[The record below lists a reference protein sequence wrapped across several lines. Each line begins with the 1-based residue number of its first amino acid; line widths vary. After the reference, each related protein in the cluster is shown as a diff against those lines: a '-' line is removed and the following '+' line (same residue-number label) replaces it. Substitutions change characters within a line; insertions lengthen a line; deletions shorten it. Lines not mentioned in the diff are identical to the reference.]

1 MEYSKE
7 FKQALSEFSS
17 IEKDRLIFRLL
28 KKDQLLSKKL
38 YFELID
44 PETTDQKRDQMEE
57 NIREKTML
65 AAKYI
70 ANPKYYLV
78 IIRRISAEITE
89 HVKVTTDK
97 FGEVYLNLFLVDQ
110 ILENND
116 SFAQQRFDNV
126 YKLYIY
132 LINKI
137 VRALL
142 LIKKIDEDYWMEFD
156 EILGKIDDK
165 VHENRYLEKLF
176 INNGIDFNWLQSENL
191 PENLDLIIKNIK
203 SQGFLR

>member
-28 KKDQLLSKKL
+28 KKDKLLSKKL

-57 NIREKTML
+57 NVTEKL
-65 AAKYI
+65 ASAARYI
-70 ANPKYYLV
+70 GNPKYYLST
-78 IIRRISAEITE
+78 IRTISAEITE

-176 INNGIDFNWLQSENL
+176 INNGIDFKWLQSENL

>member
-28 KKDQLLSKKL
+28 KKYKLLSKKL

-57 NIREKTML
+57 NVTEKL
-65 AAKYI
+65 ASAARYI
-70 ANPKYYLV
+70 GNPKYYLST
-78 IIRRISAEITE
+78 IRTISAEITE

>member
-7 FKQALSEFSS
+7 FKQALSEFSP

-28 KKDQLLSKKL
+28 KKDKLLSKKL

-44 PETTDQKRDQMEE
+44 PETTDQKRDKMEE
-57 NIREKTML
+57 NVTEKI
-65 AAKYI
+65 ASVARYI
-70 ANPKYYLV
+70 GNPKYYLST
-78 IIRRISAEITE
+78 IRTISAEITE

-97 FGEVYLNLFLVDQ
+97 FGEIYLQLFLVKK

-116 SFAQQRFDNV
+116 KLNQQRFDSV

-137 VRALL
+137 MRALL
-142 LIKKIDEDYWMEFD
+142 LIRKTDEDYWLEFD
-156 EILGKIDDK
+156 DLLSEIDFQIHQN
-165 VHENRYLEKLF
+165 VYLEKLC
-176 INNGIDFNWLQSENL
+176 INNSFDFNWLKSENI
-191 PENLDLIIKNIK
+191 PDHLDLIIKDLK

>member
-28 KKDQLLSKKL
+28 KKDKLLSKKL

-57 NIREKTML
+57 NVTEKL
-65 AAKYI
+65 ASAARYI
-70 ANPKYYLV
+70 GNPKYYLST
-78 IIRRISAEITE
+78 IRTISAEITE

-142 LIKKIDEDYWMEFD
+142 LINKIDEDYWMEFD

>member
-28 KKDQLLSKKL
+28 KKDKLLSKKL

-57 NIREKTML
+57 NVTEKL
-65 AAKYI
+65 ASAARYI
-70 ANPKYYLV
+70 GNPKYYLST
-78 IIRRISAEITE
+78 IRTISAEITE
-89 HVKVTTDK
+89 HVKVKTDK
-97 FGEVYLNLFLVDQ
+97 LGDVYLNLFLVDQ